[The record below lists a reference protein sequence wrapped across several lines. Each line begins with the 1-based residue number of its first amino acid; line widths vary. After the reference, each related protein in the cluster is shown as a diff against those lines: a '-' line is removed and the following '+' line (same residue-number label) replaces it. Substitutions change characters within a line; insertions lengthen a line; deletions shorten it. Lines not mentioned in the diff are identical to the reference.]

1 MGISGWDQLV
11 GPSKFIPAFWLQLA
25 GSRPTHLIHSMCAT
39 YMSLCESPR
48 SEYHNA
54 WLAGDE
60 TLNVDLKFAPVLIV
74 KLVLYET
81 PAAGSKVIV
90 LLAIIIT

>member
-1 MGISGWDQLV
+1 
-11 GPSKFIPAFWLQLA
+11 
-25 GSRPTHLIHSMCAT
+25 
-39 YMSLCESPR
+39 
-48 SEYHNA
+48 
-54 WLAGDE
+54 
-60 TLNVDLKFAPVLIV
+60 LKFAPVLIV